1 MNKIVRDHYPVAKL
15 PEDLREGFSQSGTVK
30 VVIEI
35 DERSP
40 FAYTEEKDRALTLEE
55 MLRRKHADPSA
66 YSGRVTME
74 EAVSRIRELRDR
86 EE

>member
-30 VVIEI
+30 VVIEFE
-35 DERSP
+35 DRSP
-40 FAYTEEKDRALTLEE
+40 FAYAEKDRAPTLEE

-86 EE
+86 DE